1 MTTTQASGHAPEAM
15 TGAKPGAKLRLLI
28 NRDYGLL
35 LIGQTVSSVGD
46 LVFITTLVVWIGVQL
61 TAGRTWAPLTV
72 SGVLVAAAAPVLL
85 IGPLAGV
92 FVDRWDKRR
101 TMLAVNALQGLV
113 ILALMSALGLL
124 PLPLLN
130 LLGIGPLSLEQ
141 RLGAI
146 YAAVFLVNACALFSL
161 PAIVALIGDLV
172 PEARQARANGV
183 FQVSGSLATILGPA
197 VAAALFFAFG
207 PTWALVIDALSFVVA
222 LLTVR
227 GVRAPPSAR
236 SVQRGARGHFL
247 REFAGGVR
255 FSLTNRVIA
264 TLLIGFAIAKL
275 GFGALNALDVFF
287 VTQNLHASPQ
297 LYGLTATA
305 LGVGTLIGAALAGAL
320 AERVGLARL
329 MWLSLTGVGI
339 AMVVWSRMTD
349 FAPALG
355 VLFGA
360 GVLQGGLNVATIPL
374 VLRVTPKEMIGRVI
388 AVAQPTITLC
398 SLIAM
403 GLAGYLASTAL
414 AGFHVEVPGVSL
426 LTFGPIDGIFAASGL
441 LAALGGLYTGLRL
454 RGVRLTI
461 LAAPDAET
469 QAYTMDQTPMES
481 VQRQ

>member
-1 MTTTQASGHAPEAM
+1 MTTTQASGLAPEAK
-15 TGAKPGAKLRLLI
+15 TEAKSNLLI

-35 LIGQTVSSVGD
+35 LIGQTVSAVGD

-61 TAGRTWAPLTV
+61 TAGQTWAPLAV

-92 FVDRWDKRR
+92 FVDRWNKRR
-101 TMLAVNALQGLV
+101 TILVVNALQGLV

-124 PLPLLN
+124 PLPLLD
-130 LLGIGPLSLEQ
+130 LLRIGQLSLEE

-172 PEARQARANGV
+172 PETRQARANGV
-183 FQVSGSLATILGPA
+183 FQVSGSLATLFGPA
-197 VAAALFFAFG
+197 LAPALFFAFG

-222 LLTVR
+222 LLAVW
-227 GVRAPPSAR
+227 GIRAPPSVR

-247 REFAGGVR
+247 RELACGVR
-255 FSLTNRVIA
+255 FSFTNRVIA
-264 TLLIGFAIAKL
+264 TLLVGFAIAKL

-320 AERVGLARL
+320 AERVGLARV
-329 MWLSLTGVGI
+329 MWLSLTGVGV
-339 AMVVWSRMTD
+339 AMVVRSRMRD

-355 VLFGA
+355 VLFVA
-360 GVLQGGLNVATIPL
+360 GVLQGGQEAK
-374 VLRVTPKEMIGRVI
+374 RG
-388 AVAQPTITLC
+388 AC
-398 SLIAM
+398 
-403 GLAGYLASTAL
+403 LASRRSSKR
-414 AGFHVEVPGVSL
+414 V
-426 LTFGPIDGIFAASGL
+426 AASSMS
-441 LAALGGLYTGLRL
+441 
-454 RGVRLTI
+454 I
-461 LAAPDAET
+461 
-469 QAYTMDQTPMES
+469 
-481 VQRQ
+481 